1 MPLVLTYNVN
11 TDGIVLNS
19 LVISETSPKPGLTSN
34 TGIITLQS
42 PDFRLTGVVLTLQYY
57 SNTAK
62 PAPNA
67 SSFLKVDNINIIASQ
82 GTDTIG
88 VMSYTAQFYNP
99 VPTASQNPDIGRIK
113 KISSYIQS
121 ASGIF
126 SQYLFG
132 NVILEYLNDTGDRII
147 TIYSNL

>member
-1 MPLVLTYNVN
+1 MPLVLTYNVY
-11 TDGIVLNS
+11 TDGVLLNS

-34 TGIITLQS
+34 TGIITLES
-42 PDFRLTGVVLTLQYY
+42 PNFHLQGVVLSLQYY
-57 SNTAK
+57 SNTVK
-62 PAPNA
+62 PALNA

-99 VPTASQNPDIGRIK
+99 VPTPSQNPDIGRIN

-126 SQYLFG
+126 SPYLFG
-132 NVILEYLNDTGDRII
+132 NVVLEYLNRTGDRII
-147 TIYSNL
+147 NIYST